1 MAIGALIISIVSA
14 LGAIAA
20 VWVAVWT
27 HRQQGSRVVC
37 NWSNAYPAGASGTGE
52 RHIQVQAVNHRRS
65 ATTIAGWGFAIVD
78 AQGKPTDRTIVS
90 LVTLSWLPPLPHR
103 LDSESSAGW
112 MLPYADLWSVIT
124 SQPTQVTGILAF
136 VRMGTGP

>member
-90 LVTLSWLPPLPHR
+90 LVTLSSPLPHR